1 MTTSIRGSQPGKW
14 QTMSLEKRMQRI
26 LDRLGVPLRV
36 MWTPK
41 ANLGKHGE
49 IASGVLYV
57 YDKNESEAWLT
68 FQHEI
73 YEYKFKEVTYVYRTL
88 VNSLIEGFEKLAY
101 ERKEKFLEF
110 LPRILEVI
118 AEQTKGEAEHNRG

>member
-1 MTTSIRGSQPGKW
+1 
-14 QTMSLEKRMQRI
+14 MSLEERMQSI

-36 MWTPK
+36 KWIPK
-41 ANLGKHGE
+41 INIAKHGE
-49 IASGVLYV
+49 ITSGVLYV

-68 FQHEI
+68 FQHEVF
-73 YEYKFKEVTYVYRTL
+73 EYKFKEVTYVYRTL

-110 LPRILEVI
+110 LPRILDAI
-118 AEQTKGEAEHNRG
+118 AQQRER